1 VRSEEEDSVTNS
13 LFTDEK
19 GQALVEFAMF
29 LPIYLLLAFGL
40 IFFAKAYFAEQQV
53 VSASRFAAWEKGYRK
68 STNEE
73 LKKKVKN
80 YFFGRLDRDKVQV
93 TEISSAEAM
102 NMFNTGTTRSG
113 SGGDSGGMASG
124 LMGFMDTLSSTK
136 GYAVSY
142 SVTVS
147 PYLKSTLGEK
157 TNIASSC
164 VVDTNAWS
172 YHELGDHGFWGIIA
186 AKIGGIFSGS

>member
-1 VRSEEEDSVTNS
+1 MTNS
-13 LFTDEK
+13 LFTNEK
-19 GQALVEFAMF
+19 GQAITEFAIF

-40 IFFAKAYFAEQQV
+40 IFFAKAYFVQQQV

-68 STNEE
+68 STDEE

-80 YFFGRLDRDKVQV
+80 YFFGRLDREKVNVQ
-93 TEISSAEAM
+93 EISSAQAM
-102 NMFNTGTTRSG
+102 DMFNTGSSRSG
-113 SGGDSGGMASG
+113 SGGDSGGMVTG
-124 LMGFMDTLSSTK
+124 LMGFMDTISSSK

-142 SVTVS
+142 SLPVNH
-147 PYLKSTLGEK
+147 YLKGFLGDK
-157 TNIASSC
+157 TTIASSC

-172 YHELGDHGFWGIIA
+172 YRELGNHGFWGIIA

>member
-1 VRSEEEDSVTNS
+1 MTHS
-13 LFTDEK
+13 LFTDQK

-40 IFFAKAYFAEQQV
+40 IFFAKAYFVQQQV

-68 STNEE
+68 STDEE
-73 LKKKVKN
+73 LKTKVKN
-80 YFFGRLDRDKVQV
+80 YFFGRLDKERVQV
-93 TEISSAEAM
+93 TEVSSAQAM
-102 NMFNTGTTRSG
+102 DMYNTGTSRSG

-124 LMGFMDTLSSTK
+124 LMGLMDTLSSSK

-142 SVTVS
+142 SMTVS
-147 PYLKSTLGEK
+147 PFLKSTLGDK
-157 TNIASSC
+157 TNIASAC
-164 VVDTNAWS
+164 VVDANAWS
-172 YHELGDHGFWGIIA
+172 YKELGDKSFWGVIA

>member
-1 VRSEEEDSVTNS
+1 MTNLS
-13 LFTDEK
+13 FTDES
-19 GQALVEFAMF
+19 GQAITEFAIF

-68 STNEE
+68 STDEE
-73 LKKKVKN
+73 LKTKVKN
-80 YFFGRLDRDKVQV
+80 YFFGRLDREKVHVQEV
-93 TEISSAEAM
+93 TSAQAM
-102 NMFNTGTTRSG
+102 DLFNTGSTRSH

-124 LMGFMDTLSSTK
+124 LMGFMDTLSSSK
-136 GYAVSY
+136 GCAVSY
-142 SVTVS
+142 SLTVN
-147 PYLKSTLGEK
+147 PYLKGFLGEK

-172 YHELGDHGFWGIIA
+172 YRELGNHSFWGVIA
-186 AKIGGIFSGS
+186 SKIGGIFSGS

>member
-1 VRSEEEDSVTNS
+1 VINS

-40 IFFAKAYFAEQQV
+40 IFFARAYFVQQQV
-53 VSASRFAAWEKGYRK
+53 VSASRFASWEKGYRK
-68 STNEE
+68 STDEE

-80 YFFGRLDRDKVQV
+80 YFVGRLDREKVNV
-93 TEISSAEAM
+93 KEISSAQAM
-102 NMFNTGTTRSG
+102 DMFNTGTSRSG

-142 SVTVS
+142 SLPVNH
-147 PYLKSTLGEK
+147 YLKGFLGNK
-157 TNIASSC
+157 TTIASSC

-172 YHELGDHGFWGIIA
+172 YKELGDKGFWGIIW
-186 AKIGGIFSGS
+186 AKIGDIFSGDY